1 MNGKYI
7 VVKAD
12 GSIKIGAGEDKVSLA
27 FMQEKVGGLIERIPL
42 PFETTIDLWCD
53 EEGWFFKKYKENV
66 MASNYLNYVWNSN
79 RSVDYFHIKGD
90 VLILGH
96 DGENTVWLTDE
107 EADKILKSITGM
119 GLVWYRC
126 IENAK

>member
-12 GSIKIGAGEDKVSLA
+12 GAIEIGTGEGKVPLA

-53 EEGWFFKKYKENV
+53 EEGLFKDYKENEDV
-66 MASNYLNYVWNSN
+66 SDYLNHVWHRDN
-79 RSVDYFHIKGD
+79 YYHIKGD

-96 DGENTVWLTDE
+96 DDENTVWLTDE
-107 EADKILKSITGM
+107 EADKILKAITGM

-126 IENAK
+126 IKNAK

>member
-12 GSIKIGAGEDKVSLA
+12 GSIEIGTGEGKVTLA

-53 EEGWFFKKYKENV
+53 EEGLFKDYKENMMV
-66 MASNYLNYVWNSN
+66 SDYLNRVW
-79 RSVDYFHIKGD
+79 DCGDFYHIMGD

-96 DGENTVWLTDE
+96 DDGNTVWLTDE
-107 EADKILKSITGM
+107 EANWIYNELNGIKATKLGEQWS
-119 GLVWYRC
+119 
-126 IENAK
+126 

>member
-12 GSIKIGAGEDKVSLA
+12 GSIEIGAGEGKVSLS

-42 PFETTIDLWCD
+42 PFETTIDLWSDD
-53 EEGWFFKKYKENV
+53 EGLFKEYKENV
-66 MASNYLNYVWNSN
+66 MVSNYLNRVWHCG
-79 RSVDYFHIKGD
+79 DYYHIKGD

-96 DGENTVWLTDE
+96 DKEDTVGVSDE
-107 EADKILKSITGM
+107 EADKIFKALTSIAM
-119 GLVWYRC
+119 
-126 IENAK
+126 AK

>member
-12 GSIKIGAGEDKVSLA
+12 GSIEIGTGEGKVSLA
-27 FMQEKVGGLIERIPL
+27 FMQEKVGGLIERIHL

-53 EEGWFFKKYKENV
+53 DEGLFKDYNDNLIV
-66 MASNYLNYVWNSN
+66 SNYLNRVWNCG
-79 RSVDYFHIKGD
+79 DYYHINGD

-96 DGENTVWLTDE
+96 DGEGEDIVWLTDE
-107 EADKILKSITGM
+107 EANWIYNELNGIKATK
-119 GLVWYRC
+119 
-126 IENAK
+126 

>member
-12 GSIKIGAGEDKVSLA
+12 GSIEIDAGEGKVPLA

-53 EEGWFFKKYKENV
+53 DEGLFKDYKENV
-66 MASNYLNYVWNSN
+66 MVSNYLNRVWHCD
-79 RSVDYFHIKGD
+79 DYYHIKGD

-96 DGENTVWLTDE
+96 DDEYTVWLTDE
-107 EADKILKSITGM
+107 EANWIYNELNGIKATK
-119 GLVWYRC
+119 
-126 IENAK
+126 

>member
-12 GSIKIGAGEDKVSLA
+12 GSIEIGAGEGKVPLA

-53 EEGWFFKKYKENV
+53 EEGLFKDYNDNV
-66 MASNYLNYVWNSN
+66 MVSNYLNRVWHC
-79 RSVDYFHIKGD
+79 DDHFHIKGD

-96 DGENTVWLTDE
+96 EGEGTVWLTDD
-107 EADKILKSITGM
+107 EANWIYNELNGIKATK
-119 GLVWYRC
+119 
-126 IENAK
+126 

>member
-12 GSIKIGAGEDKVSLA
+12 GTIEVGAGEGEVPLA

-53 EEGWFFKKYKENV
+53 EEGLFKDYKENEDV
-66 MASNYLNYVWNSN
+66 SDYLNRVWS
-79 RSVDYFHIKGD
+79 SDDFFHIMGD
-90 VLILGH
+90 VLILCH
-96 DGENTVWLTDE
+96 DNENTVWLTDE
-107 EADKILKSITGM
+107 EANWIYNELKGIKET
-119 GLVWYRC
+119 
-126 IENAK
+126 K

>member
-12 GSIKIGAGEDKVSLA
+12 GSIEIGAGEGKVPLA

-53 EEGWFFKKYKENV
+53 DEGLFKEYKENV
-66 MASNYLNYVWNSN
+66 IVSNYLNRVWDCG
-79 RSVDYFHIKGD
+79 DYYHINGD
-90 VLILGH
+90 VLIIGH
-96 DGENTVWLTDE
+96 DGDGEDTVWLTDE
-107 EADKILKSITGM
+107 EANWIYNELNGIKATK
-119 GLVWYRC
+119 
-126 IENAK
+126 

>member
-12 GSIKIGAGEDKVSLA
+12 GSIEIGAGEGKVPLA

-53 EEGWFFKKYKENV
+53 DEGLFKEYKENV
-66 MASNYLNYVWNSN
+66 IVSNYLNRVWDCG
-79 RSVDYFHIKGD
+79 DYYHIKGD
-90 VLILGH
+90 VLIIGH
-96 DGENTVWLTDE
+96 DDDNTVWLSDE
-107 EADKILKSITGM
+107 AADKIFKALTGIAM
-119 GLVWYRC
+119 
-126 IENAK
+126 AK